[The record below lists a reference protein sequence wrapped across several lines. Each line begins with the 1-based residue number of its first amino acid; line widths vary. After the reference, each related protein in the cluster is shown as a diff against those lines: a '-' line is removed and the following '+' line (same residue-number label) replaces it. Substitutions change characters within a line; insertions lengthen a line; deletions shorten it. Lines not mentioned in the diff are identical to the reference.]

1 MINGFQEFTEHLN
14 EYERDTLLPL
24 IIRGLETKV
33 GKDRAITSKSM
44 IESLTH
50 IGYSGLHGARM
61 RKIIN
66 YIRIQG
72 LINNLVASSK
82 GYWIEEDINER
93 RKYVEGVKSRAKSML
108 ASLNH
113 IKI

>member
-1 MINGFQEFTEHLN
+1 MINGFTEYTEQLN

-24 IIRGLETKV
+24 IVRGLQTKV
-33 GKDRAITSKSM
+33 GANNAITNKS
-44 IESLTH
+44 IVEALTQS
-50 IGYSGLHGARM
+50 GYKGLHGARI

-82 GYWIEEDINER
+82 GYWIEQDIEER
-93 RKYVEGVKSRAKSML
+93 RKYVSGVKSRAKSML
-108 ASLNH
+108 ASLNN
-113 IKI
+113 IEI

>member
-24 IIRGLETKV
+24 IIRGLQYKV
-33 GKDRAITSKSM
+33 GPENAITNKSM
-44 IESLTH
+44 IKALSE
-50 IGYSGLHGARM
+50 IGYTGLHGARM

-82 GYWIEEDINER
+82 GYWIEEDIEKR
-93 RKYVEGVKSRAKSML
+93 RQYVEGVKSRSRSML
-108 ASLNH
+108 ASLKH
-113 IKI
+113 IEI